1 MDIKFINQPKE
12 LKMGD
17 ILRKRLEER
26 FDDAWII
33 SGIVKDSGIEYLFES
48 IEKGISNDIKVH
60 MLIGV
65 DRKNTSKD
73 ILLKLLSAGVDLN
86 IHVNQEED
94 KVETRIYVFE
104 SNAGDSYVYLCGGK
118 LSEGGLLENICLI
131 TEIRYS
137 IEDKDSFKIFKNQ
150 LLQGTANN
158 FKTVDREDIIL
169 LAKNGEILSRIID
182 RKIPSISELYGN
194 KEQSIGEQ
202 VYDEGANLGL
212 FNVDDLDNVDIEFDD
227 GIELRKNVELEVEK
241 EAKKD
246 ILETTK
252 TEKDLKR
259 LLGKDYNVQE
269 NENKKTKIIKDIK
282 EINSENV
289 TTLIIEAGKIAK
301 TGADEGKIRLPKSLA
316 TLVEKFLNTSE
327 NEDKDIEVEIL
338 DNKNGEKYSDIAK
351 FANNGKGISIY
362 SKVIERLDLDEIDI
376 VRILKSDGAKYSIEI
391 IRKDTTEYA
400 IWERYCVNNLKGT
413 SRRYGII

>member
-17 ILRKRLEER
+17 ILRKKLEER

-33 SGIVKDSGIEYLFES
+33 SGIVKDSGIEYLIES
-48 IEKGISNDIKVH
+48 IEKGISNGTKVH

-73 ILLKLLSAGVDLN
+73 ILLKLLSVGVDLN

-94 KVETRIYVFE
+94 KVETRVYVFE
-104 SNAGDSYVYLCGGK
+104 SNTNDSYVYLCSGK

-131 TEIRYS
+131 TEIKYS
-137 IEDKDSFKIFKNQ
+137 KEDKDSFKIFKNQ

-158 FKTVDREDIIL
+158 FKTIDREDIIL

-212 FNVDDLDNVDIEFDD
+212 FNVEDLDNVDIEFDD

-259 LLGKDYNVQE
+259 LLGKDDDVQE
-269 NENKKTKIIKDIK
+269 NENKKTKIIKDVK

-289 TTLIIEAGKIAK
+289 TTLIFEAGKIAK
-301 TGADEGKIRLPKSLA
+301 TGTDEGKIKLPKSLA
-316 TLVEKFLNTSE
+316 TLVEKFLDVSE
-327 NEDKDIEVEIL
+327 NEDKDVEVEIL
-338 DNKNGEKYSDIAK
+338 DNKNGEKYNDIAR
-351 FANNGKGISIY
+351 FINNGKGISIY
-362 SKVIERLDLDEIDI
+362 SKVIEGLALDEIDI
-376 VRILKSDGAKYSIEI
+376 VRILKNDETKYSIEI

-400 IWERYCVNNLKGT
+400 IWARYCVNNLKGT